1 MQITTWAGG
10 YSRREWSGMVSDYY
24 GGRTKIW
31 LNNTLHQMALA
42 EAEHGSSTSVT
53 TANARSD
60 VASSA

>member
-1 MQITTWAGG
+1 
-10 YSRREWSGMVSDYY
+10 MVSDYY

-53 TANARSD
+53 TADARSD